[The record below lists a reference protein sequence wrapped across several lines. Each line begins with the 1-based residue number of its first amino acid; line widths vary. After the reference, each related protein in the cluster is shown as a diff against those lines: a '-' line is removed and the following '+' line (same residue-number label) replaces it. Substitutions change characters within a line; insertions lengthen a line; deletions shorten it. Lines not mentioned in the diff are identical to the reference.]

1 MLVLLSPNI
10 TMKRKLLYI
19 GLILTIWSVFLVF
32 TVDLEELVDAKM
44 VALASVVFITGLS
57 LVMIVL
63 TRDKILRDYKHLG
76 YSARILL
83 VTFTPYYLSILL
95 LILSG
100 IAGSAF
106 QDIAW
111 KYIGYNLGLIFVITV
126 PILAIADFLLQREK

>member
-44 VALASVVFITGLS
+44 AVLASTIFITGLS

-106 QDIAW
+106 QDITW